1 MKNTLIRLTSTDNK
15 GNFDCDFQDDIIIKE
30 NTEIALHSLSV
41 ERQMKSIVLD
51 ATNSVVRFQISAP
64 AGVKQVSLE
73 HGTLNRENFDDNL
86 RDLTDKMN
94 SALRFF
100 RGTPQE
106 ILDGDNPNTK
116 ETGTQIK
123 ISINANKNVFFDFR
137 YAECFTLLSAN
148 VADNILSTTTM
159 NTASNQFKSTETAP
173 ATSITDLQKC
183 NLAFKAPIS
192 LGTHISRCRIRDFVN
207 ADGDT
212 SGLIMGI
219 TDDYNKIV
227 SNSLTLDDLNFAM
240 RVKQNGSVIEVKN
253 GKTNPFGDNG
263 GGTTLTNFTPN
274 SANNDVLAFE
284 IREDVEG
291 EGQKLLMR
299 KYTTGADG
307 GTTLLKVPIELRTAS
322 HNDIPYYFV
331 IALLGGVNSIK
342 IDHVG
347 SCRNAYFTSQTESK
361 ENGELGLPSSLPST
375 SNQPSDYALTLPS
388 TLADYFGFDNPSPT
402 IIGGSLASFT
412 GNRQFEELVG
422 SDNYIIEMLNMNINT
437 YDSLAKGRKNILA
450 YVPVSET
457 IVDDKT
463 GIVQYEP
470 KERLFL
476 PLANEYAET
485 LRNIRA
491 RVITS
496 DFSTIGTEGLSSLNI
511 ILRS

>member
-1 MKNTLIRLTSTDNK
+1 MKNTLIRLISTDNK

-41 ERQMKSIVLD
+41 ERQMKSIILD
-51 ATNSVVRFQISAP
+51 GSNSVVSFQVSAP
-64 AGVKQVSLE
+64 AGVHQVSLN
-73 HGTLNRENFDDNL
+73 HGTLNRDNFDENL

-106 ILDGDNPNTK
+106 IIDGDNANTK

-123 ISINANKNVFFDFR
+123 VSINDNKNVIFNFK
-137 YAECFTLLSAN
+137 YSECLTILSAN
-148 VADNILSTTTM
+148 VADNLLTNNM
-159 NTASNQFKSTETAP
+159 NTASNQFKRDSATP
-173 ATSITDLQKC
+173 ATGVDDLQSC

-192 LGTHISRCRIRDFVN
+192 LGTHISRCRIRNFVN
-207 ADGDT
+207 SDGDT

-219 TDDYNKIV
+219 TTDYNKLQ
-227 SNSLTLDDLNFAM
+227 SNSLTIDDLDYAM
-240 RVKQNGSVIEVKN
+240 RVKQNTSVIEVKN
-253 GKTNPFGDNG
+253 GKANPFGNNSSNK
-263 GGTTLTNFTPN
+263 TLTNFTPQ
-274 SANNDVLAFE
+274 SSNNDLLSFE
-284 IREDVEG
+284 VREDVAG
-291 EGQKLLMR
+291 EGQRLIMR
-299 KYTTGADG
+299 HYETGA
-307 GTTLLKVPIELRTAS
+307 GTTLLKSDIILRDS
-322 HNDIPYYFV
+322 NNKDIPYYFV
-331 IALLGGVNSIK
+331 VALLGTANSIK
-342 IDHVG
+342 IDHLG

-361 ENGELGLPSSLPST
+361 HNGDLGLPQSLPST
-375 SNQPSDYALTLPS
+375 NNQPSDYSLSLPS
-388 TLADYFGFDNPSPT
+388 TLADYLGFDDPAPT
-402 IIGGSLASFT
+402 TNGLQASFS

-422 SDNYIIEMLNMNINT
+422 SDNYVVEMLNLNINT
-437 YDSLAKGRKNILA
+437 YDALAKGRKNILS

-491 RVITS
+491 RIITS

-511 ILRS
+511 LLRS